1 MEDLKSQQMRAEEDG
16 HSLGLVPPPV
26 DLPNVTSK
34 SALAGRALVGLPST
48 YDLRTL
54 DKLTSVKDQGSCGSC
69 WAFAAYGSLESCLK
83 PDEVWDF
90 SENHLKNTANFDL
103 DCCEGGNEYMATAY
117 LARWSGPI
125 TEADD
130 PYNAGSCTSPSGL
143 TPAKHVQAVD
153 FIPDRTGPLDNEA
166 IKQAVMTYGAAYTS
180 MYWSSACYNSATC
193 SYYYSG
199 TIYANHAVCIVGWDD
214 NYDRTRFVS
223 LPPGNGAFLIK
234 NSWGTS
240 FGLAGYFYVSY
251 YDSDIG
257 IENAV
262 FRVPG
267 PTNNYA
273 HIYQYD
279 PLGWVQ
285 SVGYGSET
293 AWCANVFTAS
303 TGEELAAVSLY
314 TAVPNSG
321 YELRVYLDPTSG
333 PLNASGPAVTQTG
346 SIANA
351 GYQTV
356 QLNSSVSVSQGQRYS
371 VVVMLTTPGYTY
383 PIPMESPS
391 FGYSGGATANAGES
405 YISSN
410 DTSWTDLT
418 SSFANSNVCL
428 KAFTMDTIGLLVTP
442 TTGINSAGPVGGP
455 FTPSSQDYTLR
466 NTSSEPLSWTA
477 VKNES
482 WVSLSA
488 TGGTLATDETV
499 LVTASINSNAS
510 SLPDGAYGDAIAF
523 NNVTDGAGS
532 TSRAVNL
539 TVKDASL
546 AVTPTTA
553 FSSAGE
559 VGGPFS
565 PPSRI
570 YTLTNTGYGT
580 MIWTITKS
588 QPWLD
593 VSAGSGSIPP
603 GGSTN
608 VTASINSS
616 AAALSIGD
624 YLDAIW
630 FTNTTNGSGNT
641 SRNVTL
647 SVTRNYD
654 MSPTAFNWVDPS
666 GHATFVLSDEGVSAA
681 QTIPFNFSFYGMAYT
696 QLYIG
701 ANGLLGFANTG
712 LGEYLNRDIPS
723 VNTPNAAIYPYW
735 DDLNP
740 SVGGTVHMG
749 TVGAYPERKLV
760 ISWVGVPHY
769 GSTNPLT
776 FQVLLCETTGDV
788 ICQYLNVQPSDLIYG
803 AGRSATI
810 GVENAT
816 GAVAR
821 KYSYNGSSLLSNNQA
836 ILFTVNHGLTIAEA
850 KRMANGILCTIRDA
864 LVTATPSV
872 SQFYVQ
878 SDDRSAGM
886 AIYKS
891 SHGLSPGVRVDV
903 VGTTATSSGGE
914 KFINSTTVAA
924 NGPGGETLEPLMM
937 ANREVGGGDWFYDSG
952 TKTGQQGVKDGT
964 KDGPEECVFLN
975 NIGLL
980 IRTTGKVTYST
991 SGYFYVDDGAAAKDN
1006 SSYKGVKVLGTVP
1019 VQQGV
1024 DPVGKYVIVTG
1035 VSSTFKAASPSTDLY
1050 RQVRATEI
1058 VIVN

>member
-1 MEDLKSQQMRAEEDG
+1 
-16 HSLGLVPPPV
+16 
-26 DLPNVTSK
+26 
-34 SALAGRALVGLPST
+34 
-48 YDLRTL
+48 
-54 DKLTSVKDQGSCGSC
+54 
-69 WAFAAYGSLESCLK
+69 
-83 PDEVWDF
+83 
-90 SENHLKNTANFDL
+90 
-103 DCCEGGNEYMATAY
+103 
-117 LARWSGPI
+117 
-125 TEADD
+125 
-130 PYNAGSCTSPSGL
+130 
-143 TPAKHVQAVD
+143 
-153 FIPDRTGPLDNEA
+153 
-166 IKQAVMTYGAAYTS
+166 
-180 MYWSSACYNSATC
+180 
-193 SYYYSG
+193 
-199 TIYANHAVCIVGWDD
+199 D
-214 NYDRTRFVS
+214 NYDRTRFLS
-223 LPPGNGAFLIK
+223 QPPGNGAFLIK

-240 FGLAGYFYVSY
+240 FGTAGYFYVSY

-262 FRVPG
+262 FRVPE

-273 HIYQYD
+273 HVYQYD

-314 TAVPNSG
+314 AAVPSSG

-333 PLNASGPAVTQTG
+333 PLNASGPAVAQTG

-356 QLNSSVSVSQGQRYS
+356 QLNSSVTVSQGQMYS
-371 VVVMLTTPGYTY
+371 VVMKLTTPGYTY

-391 FGYSGGATANAGES
+391 SGYSSTATANAGES

-410 DTSWTDLT
+410 GTSWTDLT

-428 KAFTMDTIGLLVTP
+428 KAFTMDRIGLLVTP

-455 FTPSSQDYTLR
+455 FTPSSQDYTLW
-466 NTSSEPLSWTA
+466 NISSEPLSWTA

-488 TGGTLATDETV
+488 TGGTLAPDESV
-499 LVTASINSNAS
+499 VVTAPINSNAS
-510 SLPDGAYGDAIAF
+510 SLPDGVYGDTIAF
-523 NNVTDGAGS
+523 NDVTNGAGS

-539 TVKDASL
+539 TIKDASL

-553 FSSAGE
+553 FASSGE
-559 VGGPFS
+559 VGGPFA
-565 PPSRI
+565 PPSQI

-580 MIWTITKS
+580 MSWTITKS
-588 QPWLD
+588 QSWLD
-593 VSAGSGSIPP
+593 LSANSGSIPP

-624 YLDAIW
+624 YFDAIW

-647 SVTRNYD
+647 SVTCNYD

-666 GHATFVLSDEGVSAA
+666 GHSTFVLSDEGVSVA
-681 QTIPFNFSFYGMAYT
+681 QTIPFNFSFYGTTYT
-696 QLYIG
+696 QVYVG

-712 LGEYLNRDIPS
+712 LDEYQNTDIPNG
-723 VNTPNAAIYPYW
+723 NTPNAAIYPYW

-740 SVGGTVHMG
+740 ETVGTVRMG
-749 TVGAYPERKLV
+749 TVGTYPERKLV
-760 ISWVGVPHY
+760 ISWVGVRHY
-769 GSTNPLT
+769 GSTNPFT
-776 FQVLLCETTGDV
+776 FQVLLCETTSD
-788 ICQYLNVQPSDLIYG
+788 IIFQYLEVQPSDPFYG
-803 AGRSATI
+803 AGRGATI

-821 KYSYNGSSLLSNNQA
+821 KYSYNGGALLSNNQA
-836 ILFTVNHGLTIAEA
+836 ILFTMNRELTIAEA

-864 LVTATPSV
+864 LVTGTPSV
-872 SQFYVQ
+872 SQFYVE

-891 SHGLSPGVRVDV
+891 FHGLSPGVRVDI
-903 VGTTATSSGGE
+903 VGTTSTSSGGE
-914 KFINSTTVAA
+914 KYINASAVVPV
-924 NGPGGETLEPLMM
+924 GPGGETITPLMM
-937 ANREVGGGDWFYDSG
+937 PNREVGGGDWFYDSG
-952 TKTGQQGVKDGT
+952 TKTGQQGVKDVTQTGST
-964 KDGPEECVFLN
+964 ECIYLN
-975 NIGLL
+975 NVGLL
-980 IRTTGKVTYST
+980 VRTMGVVTYST
-991 SGYFYVDDGAAAKDN
+991 SGYFYIDDGASAQDN
-1006 SSYKGVKVLGTVP
+1006 STYKGVKVLGTVP
-1019 VQQGV
+1019 PPQPTPP
-1024 DPVGKYVIVTG
+1024 DWTALGKYVIVTG